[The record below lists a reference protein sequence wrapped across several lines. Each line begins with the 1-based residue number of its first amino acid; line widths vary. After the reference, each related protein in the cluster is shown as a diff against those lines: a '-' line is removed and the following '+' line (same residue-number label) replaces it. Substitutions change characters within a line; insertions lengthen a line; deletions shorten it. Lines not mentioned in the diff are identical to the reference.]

1 MAHVLAGKGYEFL
14 GHTDQHTAT
23 EVMRANAVGVRLV
36 NVGLIP
42 NPHGPW
48 THGHIGGEQAP
59 QGEPIVQRSQSD
71 YTGTMAKSKDLVVGL
86 PVVRGEEDTDQW
98 QVGLPADSHRI
109 APATQVETVED
120 SRREPQIAFHVQ
132 HRRVI
137 AALRAIGRA
146 QEIAPRTAD
155 EQSQTV
161 HTGLQTSVQAVAV
174 VNEGRVTT

>member
-1 MAHVLAGKGYEFL
+1 MAHALAGKGYEFL
-14 GHTDQHTAT
+14 GHTEEDTAT

-48 THGHIGGEQAP
+48 THRNISGEHAP

-71 YTGTMAKSKDLVVGL
+71 YTGTMAKGKDLVVRL

-109 APATQVETVED
+109 APAT
-120 SRREPQIAFHVQ
+120 
-132 HRRVI
+132 
-137 AALRAIGRA
+137 
-146 QEIAPRTAD
+146 
-155 EQSQTV
+155 
-161 HTGLQTSVQAVAV
+161 
-174 VNEGRVTT
+174 